1 MSRRRIEPG
10 GMASSDLPKPGSQ
23 ELAELLPT
31 TLHRTIYAAL
41 YELRKTP
48 PTMKEVQDYVRAKLG
63 DDAADQTHLSKRLRE
78 LRDHFDIPHPKPSE
92 GYRYELRGR
101 LPQSKADVKI
111 DKKTRAAVLK
121 FKRCEMC
128 GRTPGQDH
136 VRLHVDHKIPREWGG
151 KTELD
156 NLQALCSECN
166 EGKKAFFATFD
177 EHANKLAAA
186 VSHDE
191 PHRRIGEL
199 LMAFAPG
206 EIRSDVIELA
216 ASAKQYQEDWQKRTR
231 ELRELGWQYKVR
243 KEKDEL
249 GRVRSYYRLTKW
261 EPWPDGSIAAEIKK
275 REAAKKA
282 ANKKG
287 G

>member
-1 MSRRRIEPG
+1 V
-10 GMASSDLPKPGSQ
+10 ASSDLPKPDSA
-23 ELAELLPT
+23 ELKKLLPT
-31 TLHRTIYAAL
+31 TLHQTIYEAL

-48 PTMKEVQDYVRAKLG
+48 PTMKEVQEFVRAKLG
-63 DDAADQTHLSKRLRE
+63 DDAADQTHFSKRVRE
-78 LRDHFDIPHPKPSE
+78 LRDHFDIPNPKPSE
-92 GYRYELRGR
+92 GYRYEMRGR
-101 LPQSKADVKI
+101 LAQSKADVKI

-128 GRTPGQDH
+128 GRTPAEDG
-136 VRLHVDHKIPREWGG
+136 VRLHVDHKIPRQWGG
-151 KTELD
+151 KTELE

-177 EHANKLAAA
+177 EHADKLAAA

-199 LMAFAPG
+199 LKAFAPD

-216 ASAKQYQEDWQKRTR
+216 ASAKQYQEDWHKRMR
-231 ELRELGWQYKVR
+231 ELRELGWEYEAR
-243 KEKDEL
+243 KQKDER
-249 GRVRSYYRLTKW
+249 GRIRSYYRLTKW
-261 EPWPDGSIAAEIKK
+261 EPWPDGNIAAEIKQ

-282 ANKKG
+282 AKKKG